1 MKSVFQQARSRIDA
15 WSKNGRNIR
24 RDRRRARKFDRALA
38 CRDASSATFI
48 GITGS
53 SAKTTTTA
61 ILSHIMEAHASV
73 TSQFGFNT
81 MATLSKTLGR
91 PIHDRYVI
99 AEVALDKPGTVR
111 EMADVLKP
119 DIAIVTLIGLEH
131 YSAFRTLE
139 AVAAEKGALVSSVR
153 PGGFAVLNVDDP
165 HVAAMATRTRERIV
179 SFGRSSGAQYRVG
192 DIQAGLPER
201 LRLSMEWNG
210 GRLDLQTRFTAEHFW
225 VPIAA
230 AVAAALELGV
240 PAELVAERVAICE
253 PVDNRLDVVET
264 SGGPRF
270 LVDTAKSPWHSLP
283 LAYKVLADAKA
294 QRKRLVLGH
303 ISDFPGSNAKY
314 RKAYL
319 AGREIADEVIF
330 VGNHAHRAK
339 PSKQDEEEG
348 RFFSFQ
354 TPREVAD
361 HIRRTA
367 VAGELILL
375 KSSSDLHL
383 ERIALAWRHDMKCWE
398 PACSRRL
405 TCQVCGLYNLPF
417 ELHRGRKGWRKRRL
431 LKLVFKPWKMW
442 TQRNLASV
450 TLAL

>member
-15 WSKNGRNIR
+15 WSKSGRKVR
-24 RDRRRARKFDRALA
+24 SDRRRARKLNKALA

-61 ILSHIMEAHASV
+61 ILSHILEAHASV
-73 TSQFGFNT
+73 TSQLGFNT
-81 MATLSKTLGR
+81 MVTLSKTLGR
-91 PIHDRYVI
+91 PINDRYLV

-131 YSAFRTLE
+131 YSVFRSLE
-139 AVAAEKGALVSSVR
+139 VVAAEKGALVSSVR
-153 PGGFAVLNVDDP
+153 PGGFAVLNIDDP

-179 SFGRSSGAQYRVG
+179 SFGRSSEAQYRVA
-192 DIQAGLPER
+192 DIHAGFPER
-201 LRLSMEWNG
+201 LRLTIEWNG
-210 GRLDLQTRFTAEHFW
+210 GRLDLQTRFIAEHFW
-225 VPIAA
+225 VPVAA
-230 AVAAALELGV
+230 AVATALELGV
-240 PAELVAERVAICE
+240 PAELVAEQVAICE
-253 PVDNRLDVVET
+253 PVGNRLDVIDI

-283 LAYKVLADAKA
+283 LAYKALADAKA

-339 PSKQDEEEG
+339 ASKQDEEEG
-348 RFFSFQ
+348 RFFSFR
-354 TPREVAD
+354 TTREVAD
-361 HIRRTA
+361 HIRKTA
-367 VAGELILL
+367 IAGELILL

-383 ERIALAWRHDMKCWE
+383 ERIALAWQHEIKCWTS
-398 PACSRRL
+398 ACHRKT
-405 TCQVCGLYNLPF
+405 TCQVCGLYSLPF
-417 ELHRGRKGWRKRRL
+417 ELHLGRNGWRKRRL
-431 LKLVFKPWKMW
+431 LRLLFKPWKMW
-442 TQRNLASV
+442 TQRNSASV
-450 TLAL
+450 IPAP